1 MSRIPEFAVRHWPL
15 FLALAA
21 VFVLLIGTEIQRWL
35 RGLKKVGPAEAVRLI
50 NRRNAIILDVRTE
63 GEFKEGHIPQ
73 ARHLPP
79 ALLDEQVRK
88 LEKYK
93 DRPVVVYCRSGA
105 RSARV
110 GGVLRKHGFAEVFN
124 LDGGLSA
131 WQSADLP
138 VHRGP
143 AKD

>member
-1 MSRIPEFAVRHWPL
+1 MSRLFEFATRHWPL
-15 FLALAA
+15 FLALA
-21 VFVLLIGTEIQRWL
+21 VVLVLLIGNEFQRWL
-35 RGLKKVGPAEAVRLI
+35 RGLRKVGPAEAVRLI

-79 ALLDEQVRK
+79 ASLDEQVHK

-93 DRPVVVYCRSGA
+93 DRPVVVYCRSGT
-105 RSARV
+105 RSAHV
-110 GGVLRKHGFAEVFN
+110 GGVLHKHGFAEVFN
-124 LDGGLSA
+124 LDGGLGA

-138 VHRGP
+138 VHRGLS
-143 AKD
+143 KD